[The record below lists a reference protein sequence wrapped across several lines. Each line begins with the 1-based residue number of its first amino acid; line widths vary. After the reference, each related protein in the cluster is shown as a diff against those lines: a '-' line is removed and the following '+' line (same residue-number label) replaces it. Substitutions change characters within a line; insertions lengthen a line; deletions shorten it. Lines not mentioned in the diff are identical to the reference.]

1 MRCIQDKN
9 SWVSGFTAMAFE
21 LGGQTYAVNASGA
34 DITGFDPSRDRLDF
48 GDISVHGLILGKLVD
63 DTAVLVNPWQDSD
76 YQRILD
82 HNGNGINWNQL
93 TLENFAPVGNE
104 HLREDIGGVM
114 SWELGIGPREA
125 DTVYIR
131 SHEYGVHERVE
142 NFDPQTQKLN
152 FLYLGTRERLS
163 LTDTDEGLL
172 ISVDPSSQS
181 LLLVGVKRT
190 DLYAGNL
197 EFHFDQV
204 MEDNLEE
211 PFGVAEDAVSLVSRE
226 LLLTPQSIGGATT
239 DGYQVRSGQ
248 LVQAAETLT
257 INEVDLSMH
266 HGTDHS
272 GMDHSAIESD
282 MSTGD
287 GALVSN
293 GPLSLEVSGSLYWGG
308 MSGKLTLTNSGN
320 TDLDGWSVSFVTPHT
335 NFQSWA
341 GDAQIESLADGT
353 NRITLRPA
361 SWNQSIAIGQSI
373 EVSFNAQSVGLPNS
387 GSLNSE
393 LFFADGQTQMP
404 SGGITVEADPMQ
416 PQEAETSST
425 ATTTDFEPQTG
436 TNTDDNQIGMD
447 HSAIGSDMSTGD
459 AALASNGPLS
469 LEVSGSLYW
478 GGMSGKLTL
487 TNSGNTDL
495 DGWSVSFVTPH
506 TNFQSWAG
514 DAQIESL
521 ADGTNRITLTPAS
534 WNQSIAIGQSIEV
547 SFNAQSVGLPNSG
560 SLNSELFFADGQ
572 TQMPSGGIAVE
583 ADPLQPQEAQTSST
597 ATTTD
602 FGPQTGINDDAH
614 LLEVSSTAIADGSKR
629 IVGYFEEWGIYSRD
643 FLVQDINVEDL
654 THINYS
660 FFDVKA
666 NGDVNLFDSWA
677 ATDKRYSAEEQVS
690 RTFSADEWA
699 ALDDSRRSS
708 YTSGSEFTTRTNG
721 NGSVSVSGV
730 PVGWDVN
737 GELAGNLRQFALLKQ
752 LNPDI
757 SLGLALGG
765 WTLSDE
771 FSLAFDDVPGRER
784 FTDNVISTLET
795 YDFFNTVDFDWEYP
809 GGGGLSGNASSDQDG
824 ANFAATLK
832 VLRQKMDLLE
842 TRTGEDFEISI
853 ATAGGQEKLANLN
866 LPAID
871 AYVDFYNVMT
881 YDFHGGWESVTG
893 HQAAMTADAAGYDV
907 VTAIQQFRNAGI
919 APEKVVLGAPTYTR
933 AWGGV
938 DSGEKLGYGELGS
951 ASSAPG
957 SYEAGNYDQKDLV
970 TGINNGSYDLAWDD
984 DAKAA
989 YLYNDQE
996 QIWSSIETPSTIAGK
1011 AAYVDAAELGGM
1023 MFWALSSDSSGEQSL
1038 IGAASDLLRGGVS
1051 PDLVIARSPGFDV
1064 VFGGDGQFNI
1074 SDFTTLA

>member
-1 MRCIQDKN
+1 
-9 SWVSGFTAMAFE
+9 MAFQ

-63 DTAVLVNPWQDSD
+63 GTAVLVNPWQDSD

-82 HNGNGINWNQL
+82 HNGNGISWNQL

-114 SWELGIGPREA
+114 SWELGIGPRNA

-131 SHEYGVHERVE
+131 SHEYGVHERLE

-211 PFGVAEDAVSLVSRE
+211 PFGVAEVAVSLVSRE

-257 INEVDLSMH
+257 INEVDHSMH
-266 HGTDHS
+266 HSPHHNAL
-272 GMDHSAIESD
+272 DHSAIGSD

-287 GALVSN
+287 AVLASN
-293 GPLSLEVSGSLYWGG
+293 GSLSLEVSGYLYWGG
-308 MSGKLTLTNSGN
+308 MSGKLTLTNC
-320 TDLDGWSVSFVTPHT
+320 
-335 NFQSWA
+335 
-341 GDAQIESLADGT
+341 
-353 NRITLRPA
+353 
-361 SWNQSIAIGQSI
+361 
-373 EVSFNAQSVGLPNS
+373 
-387 GSLNSE
+387 
-393 LFFADGQTQMP
+393 
-404 SGGITVEADPMQ
+404 
-416 PQEAETSST
+416 
-425 ATTTDFEPQTG
+425 
-436 TNTDDNQIGMD
+436 
-447 HSAIGSDMSTGD
+447 
-459 AALASNGPLS
+459 
-469 LEVSGSLYW
+469 
-478 GGMSGKLTL
+478 
-487 TNSGNTDL
+487 GNTDL

-534 WNQSIAIGQSIEV
+534 WNKSIAIGQNIEV

-572 TQMPSGGIAVE
+572 TQMPSGGITVE
-583 ADPLQPQEAQTSST
+583 AEPMQPQESETSST
-597 ATTTD
+597 PTTTD
-602 FGPQTGINDDAH
+602 FEPETGTNDDAH
-614 LLEVSSTAIADGSKR
+614 LLEVSSMAIANGSKR

-757 SLGLALGG
+757 NLGLALGG

-771 FSLAFDDVPGRER
+771 FSLAFDDVAGRER

-842 TRTGEDFEISI
+842 TRTGEDYEISI

-893 HQAAMTADAAGYDV
+893 HQAAMTADAGGYDV

-951 ASSAPG
+951 ANSAPG

-984 DAKAA
+984 DSKAA

>member
-1 MRCIQDKN
+1 
-9 SWVSGFTAMAFE
+9 
-21 LGGQTYAVNASGA
+21 
-34 DITGFDPSRDRLDF
+34 
-48 GDISVHGLILGKLVD
+48 
-63 DTAVLVNPWQDSD
+63 
-76 YQRILD
+76 
-82 HNGNGINWNQL
+82 
-93 TLENFAPVGNE
+93 
-104 HLREDIGGVM
+104 
-114 SWELGIGPREA
+114 
-125 DTVYIR
+125 
-131 SHEYGVHERVE
+131 
-142 NFDPQTQKLN
+142 
-152 FLYLGTRERLS
+152 
-163 LTDTDEGLL
+163 
-172 ISVDPSSQS
+172 
-181 LLLVGVKRT
+181 
-190 DLYAGNL
+190 
-197 EFHFDQV
+197 
-204 MEDNLEE
+204 
-211 PFGVAEDAVSLVSRE
+211 
-226 LLLTPQSIGGATT
+226 
-239 DGYQVRSGQ
+239 
-248 LVQAAETLT
+248 
-257 INEVDLSMH
+257 
-266 HGTDHS
+266 
-272 GMDHSAIESD
+272 
-282 MSTGD
+282 
-287 GALVSN
+287 
-293 GPLSLEVSGSLYWGG
+293 
-308 MSGKLTLTNSGN
+308 
-320 TDLDGWSVSFVTPHT
+320 
-335 NFQSWA
+335 
-341 GDAQIESLADGT
+341 
-353 NRITLRPA
+353 
-361 SWNQSIAIGQSI
+361 
-373 EVSFNAQSVGLPNS
+373 
-387 GSLNSE
+387 
-393 LFFADGQTQMP
+393 
-404 SGGITVEADPMQ
+404 MQ
-416 PQEAETSST
+416 PLESETSSGEP
-425 ATTTDFEPQTG
+425 TTDFEPEPG
-436 TNTDDNQIGMD
+436 T
-447 HSAIGSDMSTGD
+447 
-459 AALASNGPLS
+459 
-469 LEVSGSLYW
+469 
-478 GGMSGKLTL
+478 
-487 TNSGNTDL
+487 
-495 DGWSVSFVTPH
+495 
-506 TNFQSWAG
+506 
-514 DAQIESL
+514 
-521 ADGTNRITLTPAS
+521 
-534 WNQSIAIGQSIEV
+534 
-547 SFNAQSVGLPNSG
+547 
-560 SLNSELFFADGQ
+560 
-572 TQMPSGGIAVE
+572 
-583 ADPLQPQEAQTSST
+583 
-597 ATTTD
+597 
-602 FGPQTGINDDAH
+602 NDDAH

-677 ATDKRYSAEEQVS
+677 AIDKRYSAEEQVS

-708 YTSGSEFTTRTNG
+708 YTDGSDFTTRTNG
-721 NGSVSVSGV
+721 NGGVSVSGV

-737 GELAGNLRQFALLKQ
+737 DELAGNLRQFALLKQ

-771 FSLAFDDVPGRER
+771 FSLALDDVAGRER
-784 FTDNVISTLET
+784 FTDNVITTLET

-842 TRTGEDFEISI
+842 TRTGEDYEISI

-893 HQAAMTADAAGYDV
+893 HQAAMTADAGGYDV

-938 DSGEKLGYGELGS
+938 ESGEKLGYGELGS
-951 ASSAPG
+951 ANSAPG

-1038 IGAASDLLRGGVS
+1038 IGAASDLLRGGAS
-1051 PDLVIARSPGFDV
+1051 PDQVIARSPGFDV